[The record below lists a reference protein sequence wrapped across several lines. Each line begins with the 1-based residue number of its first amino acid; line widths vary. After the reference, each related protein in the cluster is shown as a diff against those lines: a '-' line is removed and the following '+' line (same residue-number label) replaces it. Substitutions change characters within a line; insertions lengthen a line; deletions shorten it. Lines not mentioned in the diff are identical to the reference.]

1 MILVLMGVTGTGKS
15 TVGELLSKKT
25 GWVFGEGDA
34 FHPKANVE
42 KMHAGI
48 PLTDEDRWPWF
59 ASLHAQIVQ
68 WDEAGTNV
76 ILSCSALK
84 QKYRDVL
91 AEGLPPGHV
100 RFVLLEASHA
110 TLEKRLAARKGH
122 FMNPKLL
129 DSQFAILEIPKDAL
143 RISVESSAEKA
154 VDRILA
160 AIGPLPVM
168 VDTRIS
174 QNG

>member
-15 TVGELLSKKT
+15 TVGELLAKKT

-68 WDEAGTNV
+68 WDEAGTNA

-84 QKYRDVL
+84 QKYRHVL
-91 AEGLPPGHV
+91 AEGLPPGHL
-100 RFVLLEASHA
+100 RFVLLEASHE

-129 DSQFAILEIPKDAL
+129 DSQFAILEIPKNAL
-143 RISVESSAEKA
+143 RISVESSPEKA
-154 VDRILA
+154 VEQILQH
-160 AIGPLPVM
+160 IGPLSGLEN
-168 VDTRIS
+168 TKNS
-174 QNG
+174 